1 MSEISKL
8 ASLRKLMLEMERSIG
23 LHDLS
28 SVERD
33 IFYAATDISD
43 AQRGVSTT
51 SLLEHALVVGVSR
64 PTFFRALKSLAHK
77 GYLVPSKV
85 AGRGRYVVNPPRR

>member
-8 ASLRKLMLEMERSIG
+8 ASLRKLMLEMERSMG

-33 IFYAATDISD
+33 IFYAATDLSD
-43 AQRGVSTT
+43 VEHGVSTT
-51 SLLEHALVVGVSR
+51 SLLEHTLVAGISR
-64 PTFFRALKSLAHK
+64 PTFFRALKTLAHK
-77 GYLVPSKV
+77 GYLVPSKT
-85 AGRGRYVVNPPRR
+85 AGRGRYVVNPPNQ